1 MLYCAHAIFFYAYD
15 GQSSYLVH
23 ENVYL
28 VSADDDGGG
37 MAVAMQLAAEYE
49 QVGEESCLE
58 IEGKKAEYKFAGIRK
73 LISVQDEGEQV
84 VFTARSGIEVT
95 YPVMEVRT
103 LADVERIAA
112 GDSVMVNYRE

>member
-1 MLYCAHAIFFYAYD
+1 MLYCAHAIFFYSYD

-49 QVGEESCLE
+49 QAGEESCLE

-84 VFTARSGIEVT
+84 ITARSGIEVT
-95 YPVMEVRT
+95 YSIMEVAT

-112 GDSVMVNYRE
+112 GDSVMVNYLE